1 MNRAHVWNS
10 DATWFLKP
18 TANDTFYVED
28 TFYIENTSENKVLR
42 VIGDNVELV
51 QNGAGELWEKG
62 ETNKEGYFTLT
73 QSSSGKALTAISA
86 DCLVIKGTFVWKFFL
101 RFDFLLIYGSF

>member
-10 DATWFLKP
+10 DASWFLKP
-18 TANDTFYVED
+18 TANETFYIED
-28 TFYIENTSENKVLR
+28 TFYIENASENKVLR

-73 QSSSGKALTAISA
+73 KSSTEKALTAISA
-86 DCLVIKGTFVWKFFL
+86 DCLVLKGKIMFRIL
-101 RFDFLLIYGSF
+101 H

>member
-10 DATWFLKP
+10 DAIWFQKQ
-18 TANDTFYVED
+18 TANDTFY
-28 TFYIENTSENKVLR
+28 IGNALENKVLG
-42 VIGDNVELV
+42 VVEDNVELV

-73 QSSSGKALTAISA
+73 QSSSEKALTAIST
-86 DCLVIKGTFVWKFFL
+86 DCLVIKGKIMLKFFL
-101 RFDFLLIYGSF
+101 KFVFLLM

>member
-10 DATWFLKP
+10 DAIWFLKP
-18 TANDTFYVED
+18 TSNDTFY
-28 TFYIENTSENKVLR
+28 IGNASENKVLR
-42 VIGDNVELV
+42 AIEDNVELV

-73 QSSSGKALTAISA
+73 QSSSEKALTAIST
-86 DCLVIKGTFVWKFFL
+86 DCLVIKGKIMLKFFL
-101 RFDFLLIYGSF
+101 KFDFLLM

>member
-28 TFYIENTSENKVLR
+28 TFYIENASENKVLR

-73 QSSSGKALTAISA
+73 KSSTEKALTAISA
-86 DCLVIKGTFVWKFFL
+86 DCLVLKGKIML
-101 RFDFLLIYGSF
+101 GIMH